1 MLLMS
6 VIVSPQIYKTTSYT
20 GPVCHAHLRDELT
33 QLHCVVSG
41 EANQFGFSSIGQWLA
56 HHLKTDD
63 ISSAEWLIQ
72 MMTEAVWVHSISHT
86 YNKW

>member
-6 VIVSPQIYKTTSYT
+6 DLVIVSPQIYKTTSYT

-41 EANQFGFSSIGQWLA
+41 EANQFGFSSIGQ
-56 HHLKTDD
+56 
-63 ISSAEWLIQ
+63 
-72 MMTEAVWVHSISHT
+72 
-86 YNKW
+86 